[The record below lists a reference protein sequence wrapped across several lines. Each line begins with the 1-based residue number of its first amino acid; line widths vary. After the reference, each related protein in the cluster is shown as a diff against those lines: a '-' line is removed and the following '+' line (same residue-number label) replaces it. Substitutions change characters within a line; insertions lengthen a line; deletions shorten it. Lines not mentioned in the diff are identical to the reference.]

1 MSDVATKK
9 ENKIVALVKDVGK
22 AFKDAIPNSKGGK
35 IAGGTVFGLTTI
47 GSFFLGRLSK
57 KK

>member
-9 ENKIVALVKDVGK
+9 ENKIVAIGK
-22 AFKDAIPNSKGGK
+22 AFKDAIPNTKGGK